1 MDAIKH
7 RMRHLH
13 KGRPQERDSEL
24 GLLDCAEHE
33 MGNIREMHL
42 KGEFSTTEMMRY
54 LLIPGVRVLKATDLN
69 VVKKYDLTITTHS
82 NVTHLKLLGTTF

>member
-1 MDAIKH
+1 
-7 RMRHLH
+7 
-13 KGRPQERDSEL
+13 
-24 GLLDCAEHE
+24 
-33 MGNIREMHL
+33 MHL